1 MVVKSFVGG
10 HKLCIFADCEFDPKI
25 RKYRGGRI
33 IAEIPFS
40 GRILNAHWSQSEAEP
55 VMVDGMEIPTLSPQA
70 FSDVDELPGTEE
82 CDYCIVSAL
91 YVAAC
96 KALGRATDRLL
107 TIGVPVVDEEGRT
120 VGCCALNRN

>member
-10 HKLCIFADCEFDPKI
+10 HKLCIFEDCEFDPKI

-40 GRILNAHWSQSEAEP
+40 GRFLNAYWPRSESEP
-55 VMVDGMEIPTLSPQA
+55 IEFDGAEIPTLSPQI
-70 FSDVDELPGTEE
+70 FTDVDELPGTDE

-91 YVAAC
+91 YVTAC
-96 KALGRATDRLL
+96 KALGRATERLL
-107 TIGVPVVDEEGRT
+107 TIGMPVVDDEGRT

>member
-10 HKLCIFADCEFDPKI
+10 HKLCIFKDCEFDPEI
-25 RKYRGGRI
+25 RKYRSGGL
-33 IAEIPFS
+33 IAEIPFG
-40 GRILNAHWSQSEAEP
+40 GRILNAHWSQTKAAP
-55 VMVDGMEIPTLSPQA
+55 VVFDGIEIPTLSPQS

-96 KALGRATDRLL
+96 KTLGCPTDRLL
-107 TIGVPVVDEEGRT
+107 TIGLPVVDEEGRT
-120 VGCCALNRN
+120 IGCCALNRN